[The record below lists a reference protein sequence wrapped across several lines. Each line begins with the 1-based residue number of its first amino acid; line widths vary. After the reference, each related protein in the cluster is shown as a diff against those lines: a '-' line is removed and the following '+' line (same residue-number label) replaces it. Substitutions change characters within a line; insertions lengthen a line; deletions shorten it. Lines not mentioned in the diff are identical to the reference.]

1 MLQNTD
7 ILICSIPRMSIYYP
21 PAAPAIL
28 KACVEKHGF
37 SCQVIDFVIR
47 FHKKFFETPHWE
59 KIDNWLVIPEY
70 HDQEIFN
77 LLHEE
82 VTAWATEI
90 SAINP
95 KWLGISVFS
104 YESHKITRLFVTIMK
119 KVNPRIKIVLG
130 GMGITADSNQFA
142 PNLKL
147 LGLIDAY
154 LLSDGEDSLPQLLAD
169 QTPDMRQLEDL
180 DIYPYADWSDY
191 DLDLYKY
198 QKTAQRTKELTGKN
212 IWQGF
217 GNEWY
222 RSDQILTMP
231 IVGSRGCVRNCSFC
245 DVPQLWPK
253 YKTRSAE
260 HIAKEIILNYEKY
273 NVQRFHFTDSLING
287 NMKNFRALCK
297 ILADYR
303 IKNNAD
309 FTITGQYIVRPHNNE
324 TDQDYEIMAQAGVKI
339 LEAGIESGSEAVRFH
354 IGKKFSNQDIDVFLE
369 RVHKYNIK
377 VVLLMLVG
385 YPTETEKDFQDTMDL
400 LTKNS
405 HYRDSGT
412 IVEACL
418 GGTLRVEPNSKLAED
433 PMIHFIPMENNKQD
447 DLLWVYKNNPD
458 LTLKERIRRRLI
470 LLDHAEKLKY
480 LSPTNAQEILY
491 LQAKWQELKNYDKQ
505 PA

>member
-1 MLQNTD
+1 
-7 ILICSIPRMSIYYP
+7 
-21 PAAPAIL
+21 
-28 KACVEKHGF
+28 
-37 SCQVIDFVIR
+37 
-47 FHKKFFETPHWE
+47 
-59 KIDNWLVIPEY
+59 
-70 HDQEIFN
+70 
-77 LLHEE
+77 
-82 VTAWATEI
+82 
-90 SAINP
+90 
-95 KWLGISVFS
+95 
-104 YESHKITRLFVTIMK
+104 
-119 KVNPRIKIVLG
+119 
-130 GMGITADSNQFA
+130 
-142 PNLKL
+142 
-147 LGLIDAY
+147 
-154 LLSDGEDSLPQLLAD
+154 
-169 QTPDMRQLEDL
+169 
-180 DIYPYADWSDY
+180 
-191 DLDLYKY
+191 
-198 QKTAQRTKELTGKN
+198 
-212 IWQGF
+212 
-217 GNEWY
+217 
-222 RSDQILTMP
+222 
-231 IVGSRGCVRNCSFC
+231 
-245 DVPQLWPK
+245 
-253 YKTRSAE
+253 
-260 HIAKEIILNYEKY
+260 
-273 NVQRFHFTDSLING
+273 
-287 NMKNFRALCK
+287 
-297 ILADYR
+297 
-303 IKNNAD
+303 
-309 FTITGQYIVRPHNNE
+309 
-324 TDQDYEIMAQAGVKI
+324 MAQAGVKI